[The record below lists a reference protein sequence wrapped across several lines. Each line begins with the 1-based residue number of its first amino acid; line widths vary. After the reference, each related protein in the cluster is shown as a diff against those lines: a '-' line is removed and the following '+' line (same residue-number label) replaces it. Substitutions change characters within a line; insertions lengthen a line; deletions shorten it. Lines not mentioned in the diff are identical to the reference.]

1 MQTLRY
7 WFSTFVLISQHNPH
21 EFIENVMLAIA
32 MIMIIASMIFPA
44 QKPCMA
50 LGLSF
55 AIGGAMSIL
64 VRQAITPSVRV
75 RFLKIGATLILI
87 IGLCGFIDLLHNFN

>member
-7 WFSTFVLISQHNPH
+7 WFSTILLISQYNPY
-21 EFIENVMLAIA
+21 ELIENLMLTLAA
-32 MIMIIASMIFPA
+32 IMIIVSIIFPD
-44 QKPCMA
+44 QKPYIA

-64 VRQAITPSVRV
+64 VRQAITPDSRAS
-75 RFLKIGATLILI
+75 FLKIGAILILI
-87 IGLCGFIDLLHNFN
+87 ISLYDFINVIHNT

>member
-44 QKPCMA
+44 QKPYIA

-55 AIGGAMSIL
+55 AIGSAMSIL
-64 VRQAITPSVRV
+64 VRQATTPSLRASV
-75 RFLKIGATLILI
+75 LKIGAILILI
-87 IGLCGFIDLLHNFN
+87 ISLYDFINVINNT

>member
-44 QKPCMA
+44 QKPYIA

-64 VRQAITPSVRV
+64 VRQATTPSRRASV
-75 RFLKIGATLILI
+75 LKIGAILILI
-87 IGLCGFIDLLHNFN
+87 ISLYDFINVINNT